1 MKWLKKENGYT
12 LVEMMLVMALLGM
25 VLLLIWTS
33 YFAIHRLHIKENKKA
48 QNLEEAR
55 IVVNY
60 ISDLFHQYEGDG
72 CQVII
77 QETDAALEGNGE
89 GTVKKIIFG
98 EEIAGVDI
106 SYDKLNQKVTY
117 QGVEIG
123 DKIRNL
129 VVRRHGEILGF
140 EIEIEN
146 KGHGVVADEILKVE
160 ITVTLQYT
168 N

>member
-12 LVEMMLVMALLGM
+12 LIEMLLVVGLIGM
-25 VLLLIWTS
+25 VLLLLWTN
-33 YFAIHRLHIKENKKA
+33 YFSIHRLYIKESKKA

-55 IVVNY
+55 IVANY

-77 QETDAALEGNGE
+77 KETDAALEVDGE

-98 EEIAGVDI
+98 DASNGVDI
-106 SYDKLNQKVTY
+106 SYDQGNQKITY

-123 DKIRNL
+123 NKIHNL
-129 VVRRHGEILGF
+129 IVRRHGEILGF